1 MQKVQTK
8 PFDAV
13 PFNTK

>member
-1 MQKVQTK
+1 MQKIQTK